1 MIPKIQESN
10 VTLEI
15 VNNNLKT
22 MINLIT
28 EDDIQTML

>member
-22 MINLIT
+22 MIILIT

>member
-10 VTLEI
+10 VTLDI

>member
-1 MIPKIQESN
+1 MIQKIQESN

>member
-1 MIPKIQESN
+1 MIPKIQELN
-10 VTLEI
+10 VTLDI